1 MIILVS
7 ILLVGAALYLIAGVL
22 FAVLFLT
29 KGIQKVDSTATGSTI
44 GFRLII
50 LPGTII
56 FWPVLLHKW
65 RTAKK

>member
-22 FAVLFLT
+22 FGSFLLI
-29 KGIQKVDSTATGSTI
+29 KGIQKIDVTATGTGW

-50 LPGTII
+50 LPGII
-56 FWPVLLHKW
+56 ILWPVLLNKW
-65 RTAKK
+65 LKK